1 MDEYSINYIVKATD
15 KASQPLKQLSAELQ
29 ALQKNGS
36 KTYETFRKGEKEIP
50 SPTSGG
56 GGLSSMLGAF
66 KGLAGVTGGAMA
78 IQSMV
83 TSAMD
88 FNTAMAKVATNIPED
103 MGKLKLLSE
112 GIKQTAIET
121 GRSTDELASAM
132 YELTNDFKD
141 ASAPELMAR
150 LQSGMKLAKVS
161 FTDTASSV
169 DYLSRITSTYGKT
182 SIEDMNRAAALTY
195 STMKKAD
202 VTLAEF
208 ASTMNT
214 MAPDAKNLGV
224 SMDEVFGI
232 FATFADGK
240 DQFNKLSGGLTL
252 MMRTMA
258 SAGQGTSELD
268 QVIQNLNAT
277 SGKQLMGKYGFA
289 GALEEIRKKS
299 GEMGF
304 EFDNIIAGNRGLF
317 TALKMD
323 AKGMKELKD
332 NIKGIPSDL
341 DKINKATKAYDEVN
355 KSGKA
360 WKEFKET
367 LSVTGI
373 ELGEITLPIVTTGLK
388 QMSMSLQEFRK
399 NINDIASGKSGFTQI
414 ADTLISVYTLGGS
427 NLINKG
433 VSKIGGGASK
443 VWDAFIQNERGMRSG
458 SGGEYIRDPK
468 SGRYLTQ
475 EESIRTKSASAET
488 IKLIITSDDE
498 GNVNVNANK
507 SGPKVKIAQGI
518 QTVGG

>member
-29 ALQKNGS
+29 ALQKNGA
-36 KTYETFRKGEKEIP
+36 KTYDVLQKGEQGV
-50 SPTSGG
+50 SRASAG

-103 MGKLKLLSE
+103 MGKLKQLSD
-112 GIKQTAIET
+112 GIKQVSMDT

-132 YELTNDFKD
+132 YELTNDFKE

-208 ASTMNT
+208 AGTMNT

-224 SMDEVFGI
+224 GMDEVFGI
-232 FATFADGK
+232 FATFADGRE
-240 DQFNKLSGGLTL
+240 QFNKLSGGLTL

-258 SAGQGTSELD
+258 SAGKGTGELD
-268 QVIQNLNAT
+268 QVIQSLGAT
-277 SGKQLMGKYGFA
+277 SGKELLGKYGFA
-289 GALEEIRKKS
+289 GTMELLRKQSGAL
-299 GEMGF
+299 GF
-304 EFDNIIAGNRGLF
+304 EFENVVGGGRGLF

-332 NIKGIPSDL
+332 NIKGIPADL
-341 DKINKATKAYDEVN
+341 NKINIAAQAMKKVDE
-355 KSGKA
+355 SGES
-360 WKEFKET
+360 WKKFKQT

-373 ELGEITLPIVTTGLK
+373 ELGELTLPLITRGLD
-388 QMSMSLQEFRK
+388 QMSLSIREVNK
-399 NINDIASGKSGFTQI
+399 NITGITSGKTSFTEI
-414 ADTLISVYTLGGS
+414 ADTLMSVYTLGGS
-427 NLINKG
+427 NFISRMLDSKG
-433 VSKIGGGASK
+433 PTDYTAL
-443 VWDAFIQNERGMRSG
+443 E
-458 SGGEYIRDPK
+458 
-468 SGRYLTQ
+468 
-475 EESIRTKSASAET
+475 KSARGEMKREKAGYKEEATAMGESAYAKSMKET